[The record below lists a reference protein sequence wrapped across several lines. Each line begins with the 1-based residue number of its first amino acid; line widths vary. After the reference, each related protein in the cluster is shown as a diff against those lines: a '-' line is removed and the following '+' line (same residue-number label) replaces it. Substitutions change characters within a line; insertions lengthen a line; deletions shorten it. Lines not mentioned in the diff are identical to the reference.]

1 MKKFQ
6 FSLENVLNYK
16 NQVLEEIQNEYASA
30 VQQVRQQ
37 EQRLAELEERYRAL
51 NREFR
56 QAESGGITV
65 AEAMGYE
72 SGLRVL
78 EHTIRQAEERLQQLR
93 NAAEQV
99 RQRLVAARQDS
110 MSLEKLRER
119 KLEDYQKEMQKQEER
134 LIDELVSN
142 ARAVAGT
149 P

>member
-37 EQRLAELEERYRAL
+37 ERRLVELEERHRAL

-56 QAESGGITV
+56 QAEAEGITV

-78 EHTIRQAEERLQQLR
+78 ERDIAREAKRLQELQQAAEVKRRQVMQAHVDTRILERLK
-93 NAAEQV
+93 
-99 RQRLVAARQDS
+99 
-110 MSLEKLRER
+110 EK
-119 KLEDYQKEMQKQEER
+119 KLQDYQKDVQKSEEQF
-134 LIDELVSN
+134 IDELVS
-142 ARAVAGT
+142 ATRHMESG
-149 P
+149 

>member
-37 EQRLAELEERYRAL
+37 ERRLVELEERHRAL

-56 QAESGGITV
+56 QAEAEGITV

-78 EHTIRQAEERLQQLR
+78 ERTIRQAEERLQQLR
-93 NAAEQV
+93 DEAEQV
-99 RQRLVAARQDS
+99 RQELLSLAVFDEVLIAPTHGISTLYASDGGIVAA
-110 MSLEKLRER
+110 
-119 KLEDYQKEMQKQEER
+119 
-134 LIDELVSN
+134 I
-142 ARAVAGT
+142 
-149 P
+149 

>member
-37 EQRLAELEERYRAL
+37 ERRLVELEERHRAL

-56 QAESGGITV
+56 QAEAEGITV

-78 EHTIRQAEERLQQLR
+78 ERTIRQAEERLQQLR
-93 NAAEQV
+93 DEAEQV

-119 KLEDYQKEMQKQEER
+119 
-134 LIDELVSN
+134 
-142 ARAVAGT
+142 
-149 P
+149 